1 MNFFGFCLNLSFAY
15 FLGVFA
21 DKTNDSGYVT
31 IQREDQ
37 ELKDAAGI
45 YFQQQQQQQQQQPQV
60 TNLVKKTKFVV

>member
-1 MNFFGFCLNLSFAY
+1 VL
-15 FLGVFA
+15 FA

-60 TNLVKKTKFVV
+60 TNLVKKN

>member
-1 MNFFGFCLNLSFAY
+1 MCTY
-15 FLGVFA
+15 FINQVKLRLVVLFA

-45 YFQQQQQQQQQQPQV
+45 YFQQQQQQQQPQV
-60 TNLVKKTKFVV
+60 TNLVEKKLSLL

>member
-1 MNFFGFCLNLSFAY
+1 ML
-15 FLGVFA
+15 FA

-45 YFQQQQQQQQQQPQV
+45 YFHQQQQQQQQPQV
-60 TNLVKKTKFVV
+60 TNLVKKN